1 LSYLLGPRLKGDER
15 NIALKGGNRWFKASC
30 FCDFPQVWTGFIIWR
45 PGKEYEMSVYIAL
58 VTFTDQGVRHIKQT
72 TERAKGLINAAA
84 NLKIKIKDI
93 YWTMGA
99 YDAVFTAEAPD
110 DETMTAFAASMGAL
124 GNIRTQ
130 TMRAFS
136 ADEMNKIL
144 TKLPAMDVTTSK

>member
-1 LSYLLGPRLKGDER
+1 MAMATY
-15 NIALKGGNRWFKASC
+15 
-30 FCDFPQVWTGFIIWR
+30 V
-45 PGKEYEMSVYIAL
+45 VL
-58 VTFTDQGVRHIKQT
+58 VNFTDQGIRYIRQT

-84 NLKIKIKDI
+84 NLDIKIKDI
-93 YWTMGA
+93 YWTMGI

-110 DETMTAFAASMGAL
+110 DETITAFAASMGTL

-144 TKLPAMDVTTSK
+144 SKLSTVDVTTPK